1 MSTTPDVHVI
11 SLHDMVTE
19 DPPTEG
25 GFITVDTPTDF
36 PTPDENAMTCVVCG
50 TDVSHLYKRR
60 VKEPRCEEHKK
71 SGGASKLG
79 TSKGRSSSKDVDAA
93 VSSLDMAY
101 NLLEMGLMFAGAH
114 QSMNLLRR
122 SIEGDE
128 GRKGLREQNRDYL
141 SQDPELARRIAS
153 IGKTGG
159 RYAFFAAQIATL
171 GPVAILA
178 FSEVSARR
186 ADARTE
192 TPQEWSDDLPG
203 TVGGVPVD

>member
-1 MSTTPDVHVI
+1 MTI
-11 SLHDMVTE
+11 SLADMVE
-19 DPPTEG
+19 QDPPESED
-25 GFITVDTPTDF
+25 FITVPTPTTDQE
-36 PTPDENAMTCVVCG
+36 PDPDTMTCVVCG

-79 TSKGRSSSKDVDAA
+79 TSRGRASSKDVDAA

-122 SIEGDE
+122 SIEGEE

-141 SQDPELARRIAS
+141 SQDPELAKRIAS

-159 RYAFFAAQIATL
+159 RYAFFAAQVATL

-186 ADARTE
+186 TQTREASPA
-192 TPQEWSDDLPG
+192 EWSDDLPG